1 MRETASLSAL
11 KLGRFVMQL
20 KLGVRVV
27 DGVSIVD
34 CRGRLLF
41 GDEAGA
47 LRDTVKNLLSESKNI
62 VINLSDT
69 TYIDSGGLGT
79 LVGLYTSAQNAGGM
93 VKLCNLQQRVTDL
106 LQVTKLLTVFDVYE
120 TEEEAVKSF
129 TRSAVA

>member
-1 MRETASLSAL
+1 
-11 KLGRFVMQL
+11 MQL
-20 KLGVRVV
+20 KLSVRVV

-41 GDEAGA
+41 GDEAGV
-47 LRDTVKNLLSESKNI
+47 LRDTIKNLLAESKNI
-62 VINLSDT
+62 VINLGET

-106 LQVTKLLTVFDVYE
+106 LQVTKLLTVFDVYDS
-120 TEEEAVKSF
+120 EEDAVKSF
-129 TRSAVA
+129 QKSAVA

>member
-1 MRETASLSAL
+1 
-11 KLGRFVMQL
+11 MQL

-41 GDEAGA
+41 GDESSA
-47 LRDTVKNLLSESKNI
+47 LRDTVKNLLAETKHLI
-62 VINLSDT
+62 INLADC

-79 LVGLYTSAQNAGGM
+79 LVGLYSSAQNNGGL
-93 VKLCNLQQRVTDL
+93 VKLAKLQQRVIDL
-106 LQVTKLLTVFDVYE
+106 LQVTKLLTVFDVYD

-129 TRSAVA
+129 GKTAVA

>member
-1 MRETASLSAL
+1 
-11 KLGRFVMQL
+11 MQL

-41 GDEAGA
+41 GDESGA
-47 LRDTVKNLLSESKNI
+47 LRDTVKNLLAESKNI
-62 VINLSDT
+62 VINLGET

-106 LQVTKLLTVFDVYE
+106 LQVTKLLTVFDVYD
-120 TEEEAVKSF
+120 TEEAAVKSF
-129 TRSAVA
+129 STKSAVA